1 MEITEFL
8 TYDNIGL
15 MTQIIISGLVVM
27 ATTQAFKSVVDRLI
41 KFISR
46 GKIKKIKTKD
56 LTLIIS
62 ILQVICVMYGV
73 NHYPLDFTSIWLVVV
88 NSVLLYLGCTSG
100 FDTIFK
106 NITIKKEGK

>member
-46 GKIKKIKTKD
+46 GKIKKIKTRVKI
-56 LTLIIS
+56 TKMIIP
-62 ILQVICVMYGV
+62 I
-73 NHYPLDFTSIWLVVV
+73 NHLNLKAS
-88 NSVLLYLGCTSG
+88 
-100 FDTIFK
+100 
-106 NITIKKEGK
+106 

>member
-46 GKIKKIKTKD
+46 GKIKKIKTRD

-62 ILQVICVMYGV
+62 ILQPFSLYSIAFFTFVPYV
-73 NHYPLDFTSIWLVVV
+73 PLE
-88 NSVLLYLGCTSG
+88 YA
-100 FDTIFK
+100 
-106 NITIKKEGK
+106 